1 MKILFRMRR
10 TVSIL
15 PVVCCLL
22 FLSAIAGA
30 EDGVPAGRKI
40 ISDFQN
46 SVVTLEVVISN
57 RMGMAGQESTSEGKT
72 EITATVIDPSGLA
85 VFSLSASNPA
95 DIFGR
100 LMKSA
105 RGENSDFK
113 MESEVTKIT
122 MRLADGKEIPGTIV
136 MRDMDLDMA
145 FVRPEKPLAEPLKAI
160 DLSQNAKAEILE
172 PVIFLSRMGKDSGW
186 VVSAIMNNVR
196 AVMTRPRTFYIPD
209 ENIGSF
215 GCPVF
220 NMKGKIVGILLL
232 RMPSVFAGAESMGL
246 GSMFGGG
253 MSDMGI
259 FPVILPAE
267 DILGVVKQIP
277 AAAATK

>member
-10 TVSIL
+10 AVFLL
-15 PVVCCLL
+15 PVVFCL
-22 FLSAIAGA
+22 FFFSASEAA
-30 EDGVPAGRKI
+30 EDGVSAGRKI
-40 ISDFQN
+40 ISESQN
-46 SVVTLEVVISN
+46 CVITLEIVISS

-72 EITATVIDPSGLA
+72 EITATIIDPSGLA

-105 RGENSDFK
+105 RGEDSDFK
-113 MESEVTKIT
+113 MESEITKIT

-136 MRDMDLDMA
+136 MRDTDLDMA

-160 DLSQNAKAEILE
+160 DLSLNAKAEILE
-172 PVIFLSRMGKDSGW
+172 PVIFLSRMGRDGGW
-186 VVSAIMNNVR
+186 VVFAVMDYVR
-196 AVMTRPRTFYIPD
+196 AVMARPRTFYVPD
-209 ENIGSF
+209 ENITAL

-220 NMKGKIVGILLL
+220 NVKGKIVGILLL
-232 RMPSVFAGAESMGL
+232 RMPPVSAGAGNMGF
-246 GSMFGGG
+246 GSLFGGG
-253 MSDMGI
+253 LSEMGI

-267 DILGVVKQIP
+267 DIIGVAKQIP
-277 AAAATK
+277 ASSVR

>member
-1 MKILFRMRR
+1 MRIFLKVR
-10 TVSIL
+10 SVVLLL
-15 PVVCCLL
+15 PVVSCL
-22 FLSAIAGA
+22 FFFSAIAGA
-30 EDGVPAGRKI
+30 EDGASAGRKI
-40 ISDFQN
+40 ISECQN
-46 SVVTLEVVISN
+46 SVITLEIVISN
-57 RMGMAGQESTSEGKT
+57 RMGMGGQESTSEGKT

-105 RGENSDFK
+105 RGEDSDFK

-122 MRLADGKEIPGTIV
+122 MRFADGKEIPGTIV
-136 MRDMDLDMA
+136 MSDMDLDMA

-172 PVIFLSRMGKDSGW
+172 SVIFVSRRGRDSGW
-186 VVSAIMNNVR
+186 VISAIADNVR
-196 AVMTRPRTFYIPD
+196 AVMAKPRTFYIPD
-209 ENIGSF
+209 ENISAL

-232 RMPSVFAGAESMGL
+232 RLPSVFAGAESMGF

-253 MSDMGI
+253 LSEMGI

-277 AAAATK
+277 ASVAK